1 MAMIKLGI
9 VGTGGM
15 ANAHARSFKE
25 IKGVAVTACQD
36 VLAERAQAFAKK
48 WDIPH
53 VAASLDELIDQVDA
67 VTVVTPDR
75 HHAAPSLAVLRAG
88 KHLMCEKPLTVTL
101 AEARKVAQA
110 ATAAHRRQGTQ
121 HLVNFSYRNSSAF
134 QEALSLVRQGV
145 LGDIRH
151 VHSHYLQS
159 WLSAAIWGGWT
170 SEAMLWR
177 LQTAKGSGGVLGDL
191 GCHILDFTTA
201 IAGELESV
209 RCTFA
214 TFPKMDAKGRKV
226 TKWKGVPLDANDTA
240 MIELHFGNGA
250 VGQCH
255 TTRWAT
261 GHANTVALAVHG
273 TEGALRINL
282 DDGYDKLN
290 LCLGKNR
297 HATKWETRLIK
308 PTPNNYQR
316 LINAI
321 RSGKPEQADLMRGAQ
336 IQAYLDACERSAA
349 SGGKTTTVRS
359 WK

>member
-1 MAMIKLGI
+1 MIKLGI

-15 ANAHARSFKE
+15 ANGHARSFKE
-25 IKGVAVTACQD
+25 IKGVELTACHD
-36 VLAERAQAFAKK
+36 VLPERAAAFAQK
-48 WDIPH
+48 WTIPH
-53 VAASLDELIDQVDA
+53 VAASLDELLERVDA

-75 HHAAPSLAVLRAG
+75 HHAAPSLAALRAG

-101 AEARKVAQA
+101 AEARQVARA
-110 ATAAHRRQGTQ
+110 AADAHRRLGIQ
-121 HLVNFSYRNSSAF
+121 HLINFSYRNSSAF
-134 QEALSLVRQGV
+134 QEALKLVQRGV
-145 LGDIRH
+145 LGEIRH

-159 WLSAAIWGGWT
+159 WLSAAVWGGWT

-201 IAGELESV
+201 IAGELKAV

-214 TFPKMDAKGRKV
+214 TFPKEDTKGRKV
-226 TKWKGVPLDANDTA
+226 TAWKGVPLDANDTA
-240 MIELHFGNGA
+240 MMELHFANGA
-250 VGQCH
+250 IGQCH
-255 TTRWAT
+255 TSRWAT

-282 DDGYDKLN
+282 DEGYDKLN
-290 LCLGKNR
+290 LCLGKDR

-316 LINAI
+316 LIKAI
-321 RSGKPEQADLMRGAQ
+321 RNGKPEQADLLRGAQ
-336 IQAYLDACERSAA
+336 IQAYLHACERSAA
-349 SGGKTTTVRS
+349 TAGKTMPIPA
-359 WK
+359 WN